1 MLLTLSCLTLDGG
14 EAKCRGE
21 IEAIEVQKEEEEG
34 IGGGV
39 QGRWRESIKARID
52 VKAVSQQGEVREHDQ
67 LGGDTR
73 DEPSEDVF

>member
-34 IGGGV
+34 IGGGARKV
-39 QGRWRESIKARID
+39 EGIDQGKDKCKGSQSARR
-52 VKAVSQQGEVREHDQ
+52 GE
-67 LGGDTR
+67 GT
-73 DEPSEDVF
+73 

>member
-1 MLLTLSCLTLDGG
+1 
-14 EAKCRGE
+14 
-21 IEAIEVQKEEEEG
+21 
-34 IGGGV
+34 V